1 MLGKKMPASR
11 RQRALTDTE
20 SEAIKEESIIKDMLK
35 IDNIYMSL
43 KLSNNHLSTKNKK
56 LTEEAD
62 RLNKKLRTSLAKNAE
77 LIIVKE

>member
-20 SEAIKEESIIKDMLK
+20 SEAIKEESIIKDILK

-43 KLSNNHLSTKNKK
+43 KLSNNHFI
-56 LTEEAD
+56 
-62 RLNKKLRTSLAKNAE
+62 
-77 LIIVKE
+77 LIVID